1 MFQIKLKNKKTFSC
15 DKDSTIFE
23 AAKKNNI
30 VLEHSCLNARCR
42 SCLVKLL
49 SGKTINKEE
58 ELVLTEE
65 DKNENF
71 VLSCNAKPLSDIE

>member
-1 MFQIKLKNKKTFSC
+1 MFKIKLNNNKTFTC

-30 VLEHSCLNARCR
+30 VLEHSCLSSRCR
-42 SCLVKLL
+42 SCMVKVL
-49 SGKTINKEE
+49 SGNTINKEE

-65 DKNENF
+65 DKE
-71 VLSCNAKPLSDIE
+71 